1 MITASAFNALNK
13 GIYDTL
19 KGGTALISVLGGTAL
34 YYGQAPQD
42 VSLPYVVWSYQY
54 SSPDNITPS
63 ISTTQL
69 VYIRAYAETA
79 AQAGTIDAR
88 ICDLL
93 HKQTLSVTG
102 WTNFWSARETEFA
115 YPETDE
121 AGVTTWTAGAYYRI
135 RLDQ

>member
-1 MITASAFNALNK
+1 MTSVSAYLPLNSS
-13 GIYDTL
+13 ISSTL
-19 KGGTALISVLGGTAL
+19 SAGTALISSLGGTAI
-34 YYGQAPQD
+34 YYGMAPKGTD
-42 VSLPYVVWSYQY
+42 LPYVVWSYQY
-54 SSPDNITPS
+54 SAPDNMTPS
-63 ISTTQL
+63 ESTTQL
-69 VYIRAYAETA
+69 VYVRAYAETA